1 MRRVV
6 EPLLYLFILVLL
18 GSRIHLACSTI
29 HWAAEGESGSDCK
42 TIRCLHLCDLL
53 QVPLVL
59 TILIIEFLLVEV

>member
-1 MRRVV
+1 M

-29 HWAAEGESGSDCK
+29 HWAAEGESRSDGK

-59 TILIIEFLLVEV
+59 SILIIEFLLVEV